1 MAVGSYARRP
11 AALFGLS
18 VVWLLLLCGPALA
31 HAELIEAYPADGDA
45 LTESPD
51 QVRLQFTEPIEA
63 AFDPVKVYDQQG
75 NRADEDDARVDHNDA
90 KVLVAGLEELSE
102 GSYTVEWRVTS
113 IDGHIVDDT
122 YQFAVAASA
131 GQSPVTTHA
140 DHEGSDEPSPV
151 PQEDVEGSSIRT
163 IHLAILGIAALVVL
177 VVALARRARTRP

>member
-1 MAVGSYARRP
+1 VAIGPYTRRS

-18 VVWLLLLCGPALA
+18 IVWLLLLCGPALA
-31 HAELIEAYPADGDA
+31 HAELIEAYPADGDTLA
-45 LTESPD
+45 EPPD

-75 NRADEDDARVDHNDA
+75 NRVDEDDARVDSDDA

-122 YQFAVAASA
+122 YQFAVTASA
-131 GQSPVTTHA
+131 GQAPDTPHT
-140 DHEGSDEPSPV
+140 DHEGTEEPNSV
-151 PQEDVEGSSIRT
+151 SQEDVEGSSIHT
-163 IHLAILGIAALVVL
+163 IHIAGLGIATLVVL
-177 VVALARRARTRP
+177 LVALVRRH